1 MRANFLATDGLFC
14 FITIYKFG
22 SFKKRFP
29 MSTSLS
35 GPYSTFI
42 RFIQLAQTKKV
53 ISMNY
58 DSCSS
63 SWKPWRRM
71 RLDLI
76 LPMRDIYINSNLKQ
90 CTKFTSS
97 SRSTEFKNILPWSIS
112 QMLKKTIP
120 ISTRIV
126 MSYAMKQD
134 ILYRYGITETKTWSE
149 FPNRKKAIV
158 EIPKVFSKHDT
169 AGKTVKI

>member
-1 MRANFLATDGLFC
+1 
-14 FITIYKFG
+14 
-22 SFKKRFP
+22 
-29 MSTSLS
+29 
-35 GPYSTFI
+35 
-42 RFIQLAQTKKV
+42 
-53 ISMNY
+53 
-58 DSCSS
+58 
-63 SWKPWRRM
+63 
-71 RLDLI
+71 
-76 LPMRDIYINSNLKQ
+76 
-90 CTKFTSS
+90 
-97 SRSTEFKNILPWSIS
+97 
-112 QMLKKTIP
+112 MLKKTIP